1 MINDILYTY
10 LCMNIGMKF
19 TCTVWNEEKECE
31 VLTTAVLN
39 SVDTD
44 GYCRLTAGDI
54 DITAMYYDVI
64 PTLYR
69 MSDMTA
75 GQIEYF
81 RGFLY
86 KYEWTQSLTVHD
98 IIKISEKS
106 AELISWLNENKFD
119 YLGLIEKGKAFDAK
133 ANNEVLHF

>member
-10 LCMNIGMKF
+10 LCMNIGLKF
-19 TCTVWNEEKECE
+19 TCTVWSEEKECE
-31 VLTTAVLN
+31 VLTTVILN

-44 GYCRLTAGDI
+44 GHCRLTAGDI

-75 GQIEYF
+75 KQTTYF
-81 RGFLY
+81 REFLY
-86 KYEWTQSLTVHD
+86 EYEWTQSLTVQD

-106 AELISWLNENKFD
+106 IGLIAWLNANKFD

-133 ANNEVLHF
+133 DNNEVLHF